1 MTRALSQA
9 IVNQKNGW
17 HVVVAANAAA
27 LQSALHLA
35 KMKKVLKKKNLDSG
49 LASISDTLA
58 PLAYIVAKDRTNILK
73 RMVLFMLE
81 IVVVGLR
88 VQNSKDKIALKDLY
102 IH

>member
-1 MTRALSQA
+1 MSQA
-9 IVNQKNGW
+9 IVNQKNGR

-49 LASISDTLA
+49 LASISDTLAPTLA